1 MTCTDYTSWSTS
13 DILSEYANQECIEN
27 NIFKVSKDTR
37 HFSVR
42 PQYHWTDDKIRCH
55 VFICLSAMIIAE
67 MLRMRM
73 EKAGLKLTK
82 SAMLNK
88 LSLIN
93 DGWIYNEGKK
103 VVRAMGELDSNQKR
117 MWNVIEDIKQS
128 LSTN

>member
-1 MTCTDYTSWSTS
+1 
-13 DILSEYANQECIEN
+13 
-27 NIFKVSKDTR
+27 
-37 HFSVR
+37 
-42 PQYHWTDDKIRCH
+42 
-55 VFICLSAMIIAE
+55 
-67 MLRMRM
+67 
-73 EKAGLKLTK
+73 
-82 SAMLNK
+82 MLNK